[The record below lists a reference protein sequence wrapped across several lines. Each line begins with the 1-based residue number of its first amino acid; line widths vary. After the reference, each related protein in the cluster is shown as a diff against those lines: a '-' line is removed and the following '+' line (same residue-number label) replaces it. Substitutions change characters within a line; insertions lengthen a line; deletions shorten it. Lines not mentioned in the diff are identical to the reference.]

1 MMISNLS
8 LIVIASCIVF
18 LLLHR
23 DIKISPIIRGI
34 SGVTLLS
41 IVGVFAKNHH
51 QYIENTYTLFNFTVA
66 LMMIY
71 VTYISYKR
79 GFV

>member
-1 MMISNLS
+1 MIITNAS
-8 LIVIASCIVF
+8 LITIAFCIVF

-23 DIKISPIIRGI
+23 NIKINPVIRGI

-41 IVGVFAKNHH
+41 IVGVFSRNSH
-51 QYIENTYTLFNFTVA
+51 QYIEETYTIFNLTIA
-66 LMMIY
+66 MIVVY

>member
-1 MMISNLS
+1 MIITNAS
-8 LIVIASCIVF
+8 LITIAFCIVF

-23 DIKISPIIRGI
+23 NIKINPVIRGI
-34 SGVTLLS
+34 SGVILLS
-41 IVGVFAKNHH
+41 IVGVFSRNSH
-51 QYIENTYTLFNFTVA
+51 QYIEETYTIFNLTIA
-66 LMMIY
+66 MIVVY

>member
-1 MMISNLS
+1 MIVTNAS
-8 LIVIASCIVF
+8 LITIAFCIVF

-23 DIKISPIIRGI
+23 NIKINPVIRGI

-41 IVGVFAKNHH
+41 IVGVFSRNSH
-51 QYIENTYTLFNFTVA
+51 QYIEETYTIFNLTIA
-66 LMMIY
+66 MIVVY